1 MFFLDWFRLCNL
13 LTPNIHILHMSRS
26 LQLNINLNLSK
37 LDILINEGTTWQI
50 SLKNSSRQDCNFE
63 HIIVK
68 WNSSSTP
75 ELHNLH
81 ILSSAGVFKYLPFS
95 IFKLLL
101 LTMYSDFNKCW
112 YRFFLMILLIAIKCI
127 NWEGR
132 KSTLYIIFCSRSLF

>member
-1 MFFLDWFRLCNL
+1 MFRL
-13 LTPNIHILHMSRS
+13 

-37 LDILINEGTTWQI
+37 SDILINEDTTSQI

-81 ILSSAGVFKYLPFS
+81 ILSSAGEFKYLPFS

-101 LTMYSDFNKCW
+101 LILILTKVDIDF
-112 YRFFLMILLIAIKCI
+112 FI
-127 NWEGR
+127 
-132 KSTLYIIFCSRSLF
+132 YICT

>member
-1 MFFLDWFRLCNL
+1 MPRL
-13 LTPNIHILHMSRS
+13 

-37 LDILINEGTTWQI
+37 SDILINEGTTSQI

-81 ILSSAGVFKYLPFS
+81 ILSSAGEFKYLPFS

-101 LTMYSDFNKCW
+101 LILILTNVDIDF
-112 YRFFLMILLIAIKCI
+112 FI
-127 NWEGR
+127 
-132 KSTLYIIFCSRSLF
+132 YICT